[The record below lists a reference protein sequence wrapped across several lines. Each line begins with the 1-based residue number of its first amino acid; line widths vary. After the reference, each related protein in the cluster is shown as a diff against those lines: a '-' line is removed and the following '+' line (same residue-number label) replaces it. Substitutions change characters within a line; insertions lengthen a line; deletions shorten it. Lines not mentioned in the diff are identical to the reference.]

1 MRSKIVIH
9 VSLLLLVF
17 AGCQSRT
24 EVNYVNKPE
33 YTIAIGEEVRIY
45 YSVNSCCECCV
56 LNLDNLKHVS
66 LLDDILVENY
76 PDDCA
81 GCNATYAFV
90 FAAQNLGTD
99 TIYLNVREA
108 SASCYEVN
116 GEPEMFIIHVQ

>member
-1 MRSKIVIH
+1 MRSKIAIQ
-9 VSLLLLVF
+9 VSVLLLILT
-17 AGCQSRT
+17 GCQSRT

-45 YSVNSCCECCV
+45 YFVNSCCQYCV
-56 LNLDNLKHVS
+56 LNQDSLSHVS
-66 LLDDILVENY
+66 LIDDMQVEDY

-90 FAAQNLGTD
+90 FAGIAPGTD